1 MNPTRAP
8 PRTHCRA
15 SSPRDSHL
23 HFRTFENLILV
34 QKTGIS
40 RTTWINPCYSSV
52 PQSQSDL
59 AAKELGLH
67 HTTLLKNK

>member
-23 HFRTFENLILV
+23 HFKTFENSILV

-40 RTTWINPCYSSV
+40 RIAWINPCYASV

-59 AAKELGLH
+59 ATKELGLH
-67 HTTLLKNK
+67 HATLLRSK